1 MTLTVQ
7 ITEPALKTNVL
18 TPALFTVLVA
28 RVHFVTPHPIGQFVA
43 ARVVGLVTLT
53 LNVIYV
59 GSKHFKTLCKLEFD
73 VSFQFTF
80 R

>member
-43 ARVVGLVTLT
+43 AQVVGLVTHT
-53 LNVIYV
+53 LNATNV
-59 GSKHFKTLCKLEFD
+59 GLE
-73 VSFQFTF
+73 
-80 R
+80 

>member
-1 MTLTVQ
+1 VSLFKEVNVNMTLTVQ

-43 ARVVGLVTLT
+43 AQVVGLVTLT
-53 LNVIYV
+53 LNVIYMSV
-59 GSKHFKTLCKLEFD
+59 RSTKI
-73 VSFQFTF
+73 VP
-80 R
+80 

>member
-28 RVHFVTPHPIGQFVA
+28 RVHFVTPHRIGQFVA
-43 ARVVGLVTLT
+43 AQVVGLVTHT
-53 LNVIYV
+53 LNATNV
-59 GSKHFKTLCKLEFD
+59 GLE
-73 VSFQFTF
+73 
-80 R
+80 

>member
-7 ITEPALKTNVL
+7 ITEPALKINVL
-18 TPALFTVLVA
+18 TPVLSTVLVA
-28 RVHFVTPHPIGQFVA
+28 RVHFVTLHPIGQFVA
-43 ARVVGLVTLT
+43 AQVVGLVTLT

-59 GSKHFKTLCKLEFD
+59 GSKHFKTLCRLKFEIP
-73 VSFQFTF
+73 FQFTF

>member
-7 ITEPALKTNVL
+7 ITEPALKINVL

-43 ARVVGLVTLT
+43 AQVVGLVTHT
-53 LNVIYV
+53 LNATNV
-59 GSKHFKTLCKLEFD
+59 GLE
-73 VSFQFTF
+73 
-80 R
+80 

>member
-43 ARVVGLVTLT
+43 AQVAGLVTHT
-53 LNVIYV
+53 LNATNV
-59 GSKHFKTLCKLEFD
+59 GLE
-73 VSFQFTF
+73 
-80 R
+80 